1 MCFRM
6 INVLRKNIEHCPCV
20 VSIKQKYRY
29 FKFYSRIGSFL
40 KVIVVYEIK
49 AKVKHF
55 WIHNIYHIS
64 LRDNKSLAG

>member
-1 MCFRM
+1 MFISM
-6 INVLRKNIEHCPCV
+6 IIILRKNIEHCPCV

-49 AKVKHF
+49 
-55 WIHNIYHIS
+55 
-64 LRDNKSLAG
+64 GET